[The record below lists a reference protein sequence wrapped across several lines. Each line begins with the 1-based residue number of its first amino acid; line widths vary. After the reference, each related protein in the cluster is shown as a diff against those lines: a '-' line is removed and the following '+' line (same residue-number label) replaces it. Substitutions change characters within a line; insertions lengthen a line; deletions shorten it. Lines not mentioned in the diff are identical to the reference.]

1 VEIGRQAAT
10 RFRQY
15 LTYPQFSHGDS
26 NKSTARKRLPCNRDR
41 AHTGLASDKKYQIW
55 QQVVCLNSVTSKTC
69 RAVRRTQFLCV
80 RLAATPVLAIGM
92 EVYAE
97 N

>member
-1 VEIGRQAAT
+1 MGIATNQQLGNNYLAIGI
-10 RFRQY
+10 
-15 LTYPQFSHGDS
+15 G
-26 NKSTARKRLPCNRDR
+26 
-41 AHTGLASDKKYQIW
+41 HTGLASDKKYQIW

-69 RAVRRTQFLCV
+69 RAVRPTQFLCV
-80 RLAATPVLAIGM
+80 TLAATPVLAIGM